1 MSVRKRTR
9 HLLGNG
15 RGKGI
20 QPRLGE
26 SVRGLLG
33 VQLAIGVKKV
43 RKYLEESLGLAEDA
57 LKPQKEVLGGMIDK
71 VLAELAA

>member
-1 MSVRKRTR
+1 MIRSY
-9 HLLGNG
+9 LE
-15 RGKGI
+15 GKD
-20 QPRLGE
+20 PETL
-26 SVRGLLG
+26 S
-33 VQLAIGVKKV
+33 VKKV